1 VTKTIVITWMDGPV
15 ATYENAAASVLEGVL
30 HITIYSAP
38 PRGAPVDEWHF
49 PASNIRAWGPRAWE
63 ANHSRESVG

>member
-1 VTKTIVITWMDGPV
+1 MTLKTVVVTWMDGPV
-15 ATYENAAASVLEGVL
+15 ATYEDAAASVREGVL

-38 PRGAPVDEWHF
+38 QGVPVDEWHF
-49 PASNIRAWGPRAWE
+49 PASNIRSWGPRAWQ